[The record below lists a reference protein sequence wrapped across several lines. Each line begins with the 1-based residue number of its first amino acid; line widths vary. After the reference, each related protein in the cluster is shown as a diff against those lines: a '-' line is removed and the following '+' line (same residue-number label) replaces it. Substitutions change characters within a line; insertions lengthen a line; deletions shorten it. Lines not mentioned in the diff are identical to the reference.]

1 MIKIKWPVALAV
13 LFFSLLGWYVVYTQA
28 IVDILRRDAEQITSM
43 FAVVQEA
50 IQDTEPG
57 APETAL
63 YRLQEIV
70 IRSGLPLVVTE
81 ADGSVLYA
89 ENLPFDVDLGS
100 DEGQAQVQRFIRRL
114 NVEHRPI
121 AGFQGT
127 SVHFGDTPE
136 VARLRWMPYLLAS
149 GLLITVLI
157 GFLVIRYQRRAEQE
171 KAWTAM
177 ARELAHQLGTPIS
190 SLQGWLELLR
200 LPDSERPGSL
210 GQGEVAEGIEGDL
223 TRLERISRRFELIG
237 TEPELE
243 STNLRDVL
251 QSLEEYLQ
259 ARLPRL
265 TKGVTLSLDVP
276 RNLPAVM
283 GNEVLLT
290 WALENIVK
298 NGVDA
303 LAGKGGRIEIR
314 ARTSDPGWVNL
325 RITDSGPGVPLE
337 IRDKLFEP
345 GISGKSG
352 GWGVGLTLSR
362 RIIEGGHKGHI
373 ALLDSAERGATFEI
387 RLPAARA

>member
-1 MIKIKWPVALAV
+1 LIKIKWPVALAV

-70 IRSGLPLVVTE
+70 IRSGLPLVATE

-100 DEGQAQVQRFIRRL
+100 EEGQAQVQRFIRRL

-243 STNLRDVL
+243 SMDLRDVL

-265 TKGVTLSLDVP
+265 TKGVTLTLDVP
-276 RNLPAVM
+276 KNLPAVM

-303 LAGKGGRIEIR
+303 LAGKGGRIEIS
-314 ARTSDPGWVNL
+314 ARTGDPGWVNL

-345 GISGKSG
+345 GITGKSG

-373 ALLDSAERGATFEI
+373 TLLDSVERGATFEI

>member
-100 DEGQAQVQRFIRRL
+100 EEGQAQVQRFIRRL

-243 STNLRDVL
+243 SMDLRDVL

-265 TKGVTLSLDVP
+265 TKGVTLTLDVP
-276 RNLPAVM
+276 KNLPAVM

-303 LAGKGGRIEIR
+303 LAGKGGRIEIS
-314 ARTSDPGWVNL
+314 ARTGDPGWVNL

-345 GISGKSG
+345 GITGKSG

-373 ALLDSAERGATFEI
+373 TLLDSVERGATFEI

>member
-100 DEGQAQVQRFIRRL
+100 EEGQAQVQRFIRRL

-243 STNLRDVL
+243 SMDLRDVL

-265 TKGVTLSLDVP
+265 TKGVTLTLDVP
-276 RNLPAVM
+276 KNLPAVM

-303 LAGKGGRIEIR
+303 LAGKGGRIEIS
-314 ARTSDPGWVNL
+314 ARTGDPGWVNL
-325 RITDSGPGVPLE
+325 RIKDSGPGVPLE

-345 GISGKSG
+345 GITGKSG

-373 ALLDSAERGATFEI
+373 TLLDSVERGATFEI

>member
-1 MIKIKWPVALAV
+1 LIKIKWPVALAV

-100 DEGQAQVQRFIRRL
+100 EEGQAQVQRFIRRL

-243 STNLRDVL
+243 SMDLRDVL

-265 TKGVTLSLDVP
+265 TKGVTLTLDVP
-276 RNLPAVM
+276 KNLPAVM

-303 LAGKGGRIEIR
+303 LAGKGGRIEIS
-314 ARTSDPGWVNL
+314 ARTGDPGWVNL
-325 RITDSGPGVPLE
+325 RIKDSGPGVPLE

-345 GISGKSG
+345 GITGKSG

-373 ALLDSAERGATFEI
+373 TLLDSVERGATFEI

>member
-1 MIKIKWPVALAV
+1 M
-13 LFFSLLGWYVVYTQA
+13 
-28 IVDILRRDAEQITSM
+28 
-43 FAVVQEA
+43 
-50 IQDTEPG
+50 
-57 APETAL
+57 
-63 YRLQEIV
+63 
-70 IRSGLPLVVTE
+70 
-81 ADGSVLYA
+81 
-89 ENLPFDVDLGS
+89 
-100 DEGQAQVQRFIRRL
+100 
-114 NVEHRPI
+114 
-121 AGFQGT
+121 
-127 SVHFGDTPE
+127 
-136 VARLRWMPYLLAS
+136 
-149 GLLITVLI
+149 
-157 GFLVIRYQRRAEQE
+157 
-171 KAWTAM
+171 
-177 ARELAHQLGTPIS
+177 
-190 SLQGWLELLR
+190 
-200 LPDSERPGSL
+200 
-210 GQGEVAEGIEGDL
+210 
-223 TRLERISRRFELIG
+223 
-237 TEPELE
+237 E